1 MAAGKT
7 PYQPTATKPVKRNT
21 NGAVEE
27 SISSSAIRMQVVS
40 PMIASVFSLE
50 LRRSAVS
57 PQKILPT
64 KPNALPID
72 KAKKLF
78 VDETNPNSISDGKLP
93 AQSFGR
99 LQSTFQRSVAELK
112 MGLTIPLTAQCVRTV
127 RLFHSLWGR

>member
-1 MAAGKT
+1 
-7 PYQPTATKPVKRNT
+7 
-21 NGAVEE
+21 
-27 SISSSAIRMQVVS
+27 MQVVS

-93 AQSFGR
+93 
-99 LQSTFQRSVAELK
+99 STIIWTAPKHIPTISSRAKNGFDHTVNSPVRAHSTIVSLTLGQVRIRVQRRTTGSV
-112 MGLTIPLTAQCVRTV
+112 THT
-127 RLFHSLWGR
+127 SN